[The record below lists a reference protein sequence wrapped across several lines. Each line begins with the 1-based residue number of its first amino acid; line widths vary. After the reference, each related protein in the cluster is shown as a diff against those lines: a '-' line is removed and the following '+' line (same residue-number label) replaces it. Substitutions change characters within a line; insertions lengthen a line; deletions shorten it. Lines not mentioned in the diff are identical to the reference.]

1 MPRVNRSAL
10 LPYPAA
16 KLFELVN
23 DVARYP
29 EFLPWCSKAEVVSA
43 SPEEMVAALTI
54 QKGGLSERFTTR
66 NFLSFPDTI
75 ELELV
80 DGPFARMQG
89 LWRFTALG
97 HGCKVELDIEFE
109 YSRGI
114 MQRVIG
120 GVFSH
125 ATSSLV
131 DAFCVRARALY
142 R

>member
-1 MPRVNRSAL
+1 MPRVHRSAL

-29 EFLPWCSKAEVVSA
+29 EFLPWCAAADVVSV
-43 SPEEMVAALTI
+43 SEVEMVAALTI
-54 QKGGLSERFTTR
+54 ARGGISEQFTTR
-66 NFLSFPDTI
+66 NFLTFPDTI
-75 ELELV
+75 EMELV

-97 HGCKVELDIEFE
+97 HGCKVELDMDFE
-109 YSRGI
+109 YSRGLVHK
-114 MQRVIG
+114 VIG
-120 GVFSH
+120 SVFSH
-125 ATSSLV
+125 AAGSLV

-142 R
+142 Q